1 MDANL
6 DPDSRAI
13 RQNLHKA
20 VKAVEQQ
27 IKLLALRLL
36 NSRVRMNELEA
47 ERQNARKNNR
57 I

>member
-1 MDANL
+1 MGANL
-6 DPDSRAI
+6 DPDSRAV
-13 RQNLHKA
+13 RQNIHKA

-36 NSRVRMNELEA
+36 NSRVRLNELEA
-47 ERQNARKNNR
+47 EPQKARKNYR

>member
-1 MDANL
+1 MGANL
-6 DPDSRAI
+6 DPDSRAV
-13 RQNLHKA
+13 RQNIHKA

-36 NSRVRMNELEA
+36 NSRVRLNELEA
-47 ERQNARKNNR
+47 ERQKARENYR

>member
-6 DPDSRAI
+6 DPDSREI

-36 NSRVRMNELEA
+36 NSGVRMNELEA
-47 ERQNARKNNR
+47 ERQNARKNNP